1 MHITKN
7 SNNLKRINVEHNFL
21 KNCFILFVKSEWA
34 KLGLKIRDLAT
45 LRFFKKQVL
54 NFIRPRQKR
63 VFNL

>member
-21 KNCFILFVKSEWA
+21 KNCFILFVKSEWT

-54 NFIRPRQKR
+54 NFIRPRQKS